1 MVGRGQGS
9 LITLGMR
16 SEVGTLA
23 FAEYKAQMELC
34 TAGKPSCA
42 LGAESLQVVQS
53 TAHKVEATKDLCK
66 KQGDL
71 SSENCS
77 LVLFP

>member
-16 SEVGTLA
+16 PEVGTLA

-34 TAGKPSCA
+34 TAGKPSCT
-42 LGAESLQVVQS
+42 LGAEESAGGTKYCPQGGGYKRPLQ
-53 TAHKVEATKDLCK
+53 EAGRPQL
-66 KQGDL
+66 
-71 SSENCS
+71 
-77 LVLFP
+77 